1 MKSINPMKVIDDSRI
16 HSFHKVLAAWL
27 FFIIMFD
34 GYDVVIYGAVVTS
47 LMTEWGMSDVMAGGI
62 GSYTIAGTVI
72 GAVSFGLLSDKIGRK
87 KVIIIC
93 VVLFSFFTFLSGF
106 ATEPVM
112 FTIFRIIAGL
122 GLGGVMPNA
131 MALMT
136 EFAPKYKRT
145 ALVAYVFAGYSVGG
159 IIAAL
164 TTRALLPTFGWEPAF
179 WIAAIPLFMLPLI
192 IWKVP
197 ESVAFLLEKG
207 EVEKAK
213 KILMKIDPTITL
225 STVLEIP
232 QSNRSTAGMPV
243 VKMFEDKRALS
254 TLMFWI
260 ASFCSLLLVF
270 SLSTWLPRLL
280 MQAGYDL
287 SSSLLFTAVM
297 QVGAIVGTIVL
308 GPIMDKIGS
317 KKVLVPLFF
326 SGALAL
332 GLIGYSKSAAL
343 VFGLI
348 AIIGAATIGVQNL
361 SSTFVSQYYPTHIRA
376 SALGS
381 TMAIGRI
388 GGILAPVLI
397 GILLT
402 MNLQP
407 QFNFG
412 VIGIASLIGGTALI
426 FVQEKHASYN
436 KSVEVEEEVQEESPN
451 PIKVE
456 KAEQEYLEPVQMI
469 TEVK

>member
-1 MKSINPMKVIDDSRI
+1 MKFINPMQTIDNSRV
-16 HSFHKVLAAWL
+16 HSFHIALVAWL
-27 FFIIMFD
+27 FFIIMSD
-34 GYDVVIYGAVVTS
+34 GYDVVIYGAVVPA
-47 LMTEWGMSDVMAGGI
+47 LIEEWGMSDVLAGAI

-72 GAVSFGLLSDKIGRK
+72 GAITFGLLADKIGRK

-93 VVLFSFFTFLSGF
+93 IVFFSFFTFLSGF
-106 ATEPVM
+106 ASGAVM
-112 FTIFRIIAGL
+112 FTICRIIAGL
-122 GLGGVMPNA
+122 GLGGVMPNV

-164 TTRALLPTFGWEPAF
+164 TSRALLPIVGWQPVF
-179 WIAAIPLFMLPLI
+179 WLAAIPLLMLPFI
-192 IWKVP
+192 IKNIP
-197 ESVAFLLEKG
+197 ESVAYLIEKG
-207 EVEKAK
+207 ELEKAK
-213 KILMKIDPTITL
+213 QILRKVDPSMPL
-225 STVLEIP
+225 LAQLEP
-232 QSNRSTAGMPV
+232 PRSTNSAVGLPV
-243 VKMFEDKRALS
+243 VKMFEEKRALS
-254 TLMFWI
+254 TFMFWI

-270 SLSTWLPRLL
+270 SLTTWLPRLL

-297 QVGAIVGTIVL
+297 QVGAIAGTILL
-308 GPIMDKIGS
+308 GRLMDKVGP
-317 KKVLVPLFF
+317 KKVLVPLFL

-332 GLIGYSKSAAL
+332 GLIGFSKSTVI

-348 AIIGAATIGVQNL
+348 AVIGAASIGVQNL
-361 SSTFVSQYYPTHIRA
+361 SSTFVSQYYPTSIRA

-388 GGILAPVLI
+388 GGILAPILI

-402 MNLQP
+402 LNLHP

-412 VIGIASLIGGTALI
+412 AIGIASLVGGIALA
-426 FVQEKHASYN
+426 FVQEQHASYN
-436 KSVEVEEEVQEESPN
+436 KLEEENLKQVQSKLVKESYAE
-451 PIKVE
+451 PIRLPK
-456 KAEQEYLEPVQMI
+456 
-469 TEVK
+469 